1 MKIDMY
7 THVLPAKYKE
17 ALYRYGDKF
26 LPEIKVQEK
35 RVTLTDHEARC
46 RILDEHEDMAQVIS
60 TTIPPLEEVF
70 DPGRA
75 AELARIAND
84 EMAELVAKFPK
95 RYIAA
100 IANLPLN
107 DIDAAMKETER
118 AIRKLGLKGI
128 QIYTS
133 IQGKPLSSEEFM
145 PLYEMMTR
153 FDLPIW
159 IHPLRRTTVPDYPT
173 EDVSFH
179 HISGIFGWPYETTV
193 AMTRLVF
200 AGIFEK
206 FPTLKIITHHC
217 GGMTPLFGERIVV
230 LYNTALERLGGK
242 VFPGLTKHPVEY
254 YKMFYGDTALNGNTW
269 GLMNGYHFFGE
280 DRLVFASDM
289 PYDVQNGAVVIRQTV
304 QSIER
309 MDIPE
314 SSKKKIYEGNA
325 RRLLHL

>member
-179 HISGIFGWPYETTV
+179 HISGIFG
-193 AMTRLVF
+193 
-200 AGIFEK
+200 
-206 FPTLKIITHHC
+206 
-217 GGMTPLFGERIVV
+217 
-230 LYNTALERLGGK
+230 
-242 VFPGLTKHPVEY
+242 
-254 YKMFYGDTALNGNTW
+254 
-269 GLMNGYHFFGE
+269 
-280 DRLVFASDM
+280 
-289 PYDVQNGAVVIRQTV
+289 
-304 QSIER
+304 
-309 MDIPE
+309 
-314 SSKKKIYEGNA
+314 
-325 RRLLHL
+325 